1 MLRSLFLLAIYLA
14 FLAMGFGVPFVL
26 SLGYVWVDTLRPQE
40 IAYIILNQFPVALV
54 MGGAALGSYF
64 LTDRRS
70 PPPLSGTLVMHIC
83 MAV

>member
-1 MLRSLFLLAIYLA
+1 
-14 FLAMGFGVPFVL
+14 MGFGVPFVL